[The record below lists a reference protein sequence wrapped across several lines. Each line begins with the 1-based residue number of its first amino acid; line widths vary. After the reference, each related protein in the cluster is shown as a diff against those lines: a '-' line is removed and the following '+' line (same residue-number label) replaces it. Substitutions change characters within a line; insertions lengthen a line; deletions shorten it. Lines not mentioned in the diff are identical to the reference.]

1 MIGFLHGCAPLPDVP
16 TTASTLSGS
25 RAVKPTRGSVG
36 KAAKRI
42 FECFLLILT
51 LSVSWKVSMALPVL
65 AYSPVERIVV
75 ICRVDPEDTGALNKA
90 EIGRLARQVI
100 IDGLAQAHWPVV
112 VASPGDAAV
121 ADPTA
126 LVVVIHANAAAD
138 PVQPGRAAIAVAVR
152 RPGQVSDAVPLFL
165 APPVAV
171 ALRATE
177 SDMQRALRTLLLPA
191 VIEPMMSMPGVRQ
204 TND

>member
-1 MIGFLHGCAPLPDVP
+1 
-16 TTASTLSGS
+16 
-25 RAVKPTRGSVG
+25 
-36 KAAKRI
+36 
-42 FECFLLILT
+42 
-51 LSVSWKVSMALPVL
+51 MALPVL
-65 AYSPVERIVV
+65 AYSAVERIVV
-75 ICRVDPEDTGALNKA
+75 ICQVDSEDTGALNKA

-100 IDGLAQAHWPVV
+100 VDGLAKAHWPVV
-112 VASPGDAAV
+112 VASAGDAAV

-126 LVVVIHANAAAD
+126 LIVVIHANAAAD
-138 PVQPGRAAIAVAVR
+138 PAQLGRAAIAVSVR

-171 ALRATE
+171 ASRAAE
-177 SDMQRALRTLLLPA
+177 SDIQRALRTLLLPA